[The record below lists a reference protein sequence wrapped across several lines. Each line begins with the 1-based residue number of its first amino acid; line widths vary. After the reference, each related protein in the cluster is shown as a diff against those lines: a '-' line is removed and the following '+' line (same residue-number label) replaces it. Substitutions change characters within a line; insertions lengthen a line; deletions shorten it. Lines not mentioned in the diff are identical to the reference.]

1 MRYGMSEKLGPIL
14 FGTGRE
20 EVFLGRD
27 FTAESKTY
35 SEKVAATIDEEIKR
49 IIDEQY
55 ARAKGILQD
64 KLPQLHTIA
73 EQLMIHEKIT
83 GDQFR
88 ALLDGASPE
97 DVFVEPSEEMVTLDD
112 VLDYLKDDPA
122 EEGAN
127 ESESSQDAPEIPEE
141 SEESAD
147 QSDSEKTP
155 EQPEQ
160 E

>member
-35 SEKVAATIDEEIKR
+35 SEKVAAIIDEEIKR

-64 KLPQLHTIA
+64 HLSQLHVIA
-73 EQLMIHEKIT
+73 QQLMIHEKIT

-88 ALLDGASPE
+88 ALLEGTDPQQ
-97 DVFVEPSEEMVTLDD
+97 VFPTE
-112 VLDYLKDDPA
+112 PA
-122 EEGAN
+122 EASAEASAKAA
-127 ESESSQDAPEIPEE
+127 ESAETAEAPAAPAKAAE
-141 SEESAD
+141 SEEAAEAPAAPAEAAEEP
-147 QSDSEKTP
+147 QGPTEN
-155 EQPEQ
+155 
-160 E
+160 